1 MHRCVGADNLLRTWS
16 DIGIETVRIGVVMSD
31 QLYVVEL
38 VFVFCLVVCCNESDD
53 VPFSIKHFNEVTLEE
68 KNVLRVGSCDIFF
81 SKVFDVCELL
91 HTLQHNLSIINF
103 KQFHLLSVYKEDR
116 VVGGAG

>member
-16 DIGIETVRIGVVMSD
+16 NIGVETERIRVVMSD

-38 VFVFCLVVCCNESDD
+38 VFIFCLVVSCNESND

-91 HTLQHNLSIINF
+91 YTLQHNLCTINF
-103 KQFHLLSVYKEDR
+103 KQFHLRSVHKQDR